1 MYRTHIVQ
9 EGETMRKLSVF
20 NHISLDAYFVD
31 KNGQMSWAK
40 AHQDPEWNSFVADN
54 AKGGGELMFGRVTYE
69 MMAGFWPT
77 PMAKEMMPE
86 VAERM
91 NSGPKIVFSRT
102 LDSPAWN
109 NTRLIKGD
117 LVSEVR
123 KLKEESGDDMVIMG
137 SGTIIAQLAPAKL
150 IDSYQFVV
158 NPIVLGGGRAMFQD
172 LPNQLNLTLKE
183 SRRFGNGNVVL
194 TYAA

>member
-1 MYRTHIVQ
+1 
-9 EGETMRKLSVF
+9 MRKLSVF
-20 NHISLDAYFVD
+20 NHISLDGYFVD

-40 AHQDPEWNSFVADN
+40 AHQDQEWNSFVAEN
-54 AKGGGELMFGRVTYE
+54 AKGGGALVFGRVTYQ

-77 PMAKEMMPE
+77 PMAKEMMPD

-91 NSGPKIVFSRT
+91 NNGPKIVFSRT
-102 LDSPAWN
+102 LDSATWN

-117 LVSEVR
+117 LVGEVR

-137 SGTIIAQLAPAKL
+137 SGTIIAQLAPAHL

-158 NPIVLGGGRAMFQD
+158 NPIVLGGGRTMFQD

-183 SRRFGNGNVVL
+183 SRAFGNGNVVL
-194 TYAA
+194 TYEAE

>member
-1 MYRTHIVQ
+1 
-9 EGETMRKLSVF
+9 MRKLSVF
-20 NHISLDAYFVD
+20 NHISLDGYFVD

-40 AHQDPEWNSFVADN
+40 AHQDQEWNSFVAEN
-54 AKGGGELMFGRVTYE
+54 AKGGGALVFGRVTYQ

-77 PMAKEMMPE
+77 PMAKEMMPD

-91 NSGPKIVFSRT
+91 NNGPKIVFSRT
-102 LDSPAWN
+102 LDSATWN

-117 LVSEVR
+117 LVGEVR

-137 SGTIIAQLAPAKL
+137 SGTIIAQLAPAHL

-158 NPIVLGGGRAMFQD
+158 NPIVLGGGRTMFED

-194 TYAA
+194 TYEAE

>member
-1 MYRTHIVQ
+1 
-9 EGETMRKLSVF
+9 MRKLSVF
-20 NHISLDAYFVD
+20 NHISLDGYFVD

-40 AHQDPEWNSFVADN
+40 AHQDPEWTSFVADN
-54 AKGGGELMFGRVTYE
+54 AKGGGEFIFGRVTYQ
-69 MMAGFWPT
+69 MMEGFWPT

-91 NSGPKIVFSRT
+91 NNGPKIVFSRT

-117 LVSEVR
+117 VVGEVR
-123 KLKEESGDDMVIMG
+123 KLKEEPGDGLVIMG

-158 NPIVLGGGRAMFQD
+158 NPIVLGGGRTMFQD
-172 LPNQLNLTLKE
+172 LPSQLNLTLKE
-183 SRRFGNGNVVL
+183 SRPFSNGNVVL
-194 TYAA
+194 TYDA

>member
-1 MYRTHIVQ
+1 
-9 EGETMRKLSVF
+9 MRKLSVF
-20 NHISLDAYFVD
+20 NHISLDGYFVD

-54 AKGGGELMFGRVTYE
+54 AKGGGVLMFGRVTYE

-91 NSGPKIVFSRT
+91 NSGSKIVFSRT
-102 LDSPAWN
+102 LDSAAWN

-117 LVSEVR
+117 LVGEVR
-123 KLKEESGDDMVIMG
+123 KLKEEPGDGLVIMG
-137 SGTIIAQLAPAKL
+137 SGTIIAQLAPARL

-158 NPIVLGGGRAMFQD
+158 NPIVLGGGRTMFQD
-172 LPNQLNLTLKE
+172 VPNQLNLTLRE

-194 TYAA
+194 TYEAE